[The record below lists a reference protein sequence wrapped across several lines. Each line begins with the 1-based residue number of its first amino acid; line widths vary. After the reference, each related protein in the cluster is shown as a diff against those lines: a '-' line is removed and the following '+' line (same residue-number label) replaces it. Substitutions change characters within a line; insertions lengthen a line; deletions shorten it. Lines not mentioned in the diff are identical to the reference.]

1 MVLEFVLF
9 ALGFFVL
16 IKGADLVVTGA
27 SGIAK
32 KMGVSQLVIG
42 LTIVAFGTSAPELG
56 VNIFSALKGV
66 TDIAIGNIL
75 GSNIAN
81 ILLILGISAM
91 FADLTVQKDTIFKEI
106 PFSLLAALVLIFL
119 AADGLF
125 ISSYES
131 LLTRGDGL
139 TLLAFF
145 SIFFYY
151 TVSIAKNGN
160 TKIEEEEDKE
170 TTKKILHLVF
180 IIILGFVMLVFGGR
194 WIVNGATTIAELLG
208 LSQSIIGLTI
218 VAIGTSLP
226 ELVTSVIAVRKGE
239 IDIAIGNVVGSNIFN
254 IFLVLGITSIIRP
267 LPFSD
272 TALSYAFM
280 TVATSMLLFA
290 FLFVGKRHTIDRW
303 QGYVYVGL
311 YILYIVYIIFI
322 S

>member
-1 MVLEFVLF
+1 MVLEFILF
-9 ALGFFVL
+9 VFGFFVL
-16 IKGADLVVTGA
+16 IKGAGLVVDGA

-91 FADLTVQKDTIFKEI
+91 FSNLTVQKNTIFKEI

-125 ISSYES
+125 IFNQES

-139 TLLAFF
+139 TLIAFF

-151 TVSIAKNGN
+151 TISIAKNGN
-160 TKIEEEEDKE
+160 TKIEEEDDKQ
-170 TTKKILHLVF
+170 TTKKILHFVLM
-180 IIILGFVMLVFGGR
+180 ILFGLAMLVFGGR
-194 WIVNGATTIAELLG
+194 WIVNGAISIAGLFG
-208 LSQSIIGLTI
+208 LSESIIGLTV
-218 VAIGTSLP
+218 VALGTSLP
-226 ELVTSVIAVRKGE
+226 ELVTSVIAVRKGKV
-239 IDIAIGNVVGSNIFN
+239 DIAIGNVVGSNIFN
-254 IFLVLGITSIIRP
+254 IFLVLGVTSIMRP

-280 TVATSMLLFA
+280 TMATSILLFT
-290 FLFVGKRHTIDRW
+290 FLFVGKRHTIDKW

-311 YILYIVYIIFI
+311 YVLYIGYLIFI